1 MPKTLRNEYDKK
13 LTYDNLMKAHLLS
26 SKGKRLRREI
36 ILFNLKQEEY
46 IMYLY
51 QKLKDGTYRH
61 GGYSEFYVTE
71 PKLRRIEKSR
81 YIDRIVHRW
90 VVDNF
95 LKEYFEKSFIST
107 TYACIKNRG
116 MHQAS
121 LDVQKTMQH
130 CKRTWNNYYILK
142 MDIRKYF
149 DNIDKNILYSILNK
163 KIKDKKLLWLL
174 QEIIYSNCSQKE
186 VQNEECKGKGLPIGN
201 YTSQLFANIYLNELD
216 QYAKHK
222 LKIKYYFRYLDDVVL
237 FTRTKKEAIQV
248 LKNIRSF
255 LQKRLKLELN
265 EKTQIFKNKQG
276 VNFCGYKINEYRL
289 KIRDRGK
296 RKLKKK
302 IKVLKYNI
310 KIGKIDSKEAKRYLA
325 GHMGYSH
332 YANIY
337 HLSKKLFYIEESK

>member
-13 LTYDNLMKAHLLS
+13 LTYDNLMKAHFLS
-26 SKGKRLRREI
+26 SKGKRLRKEI

-95 LKEYFEKSFIST
+95 LKEYFEKSFINQ

-121 LDVQKTMQH
+121 LDVQKAMKH
-130 CKRTWNNYYILK
+130 CKRIWNNYYILK

-149 DNIDKNILYSILNK
+149 DNIDKDILYSILNK

-174 QEIIYSNCSQKE
+174 QEIIYSDCSKRKSD
-186 VQNEECKGKGLPIGN
+186 NLKKANKGLPIGN

-216 QYAKHK
+216 QYVKHK
-222 LKIKYYFRYLDDVVL
+222 LKIKYYFRYLDDVLL
-237 FTRTKKEAIQV
+237 FTRTKKEAIQA
-248 LKNIRSF
+248 LKNISAF
-255 LQKRLKLELN
+255 LQKKLKLELN
-265 EKTQIFKNKQG
+265 EKTQIFKGEQG
-276 VNFCGYKINEYRL
+276 INFCGYKINEYRL

-302 IKVLKYNI
+302 IKELKYNI
-310 KIGKIDSKEAKRYLA
+310 RNGKIDSKEAKRYLA
-325 GHMGYSH
+325 GHMGYIH

-337 HLSKKLFYIEESK
+337 HLSKKLFYIEERK